1 MNIRTLVGNGILAAL
16 YIAVSML
23 IQYHLALRMYSFVF
37 QRCLIIL
44 LYLIRKQFTELY

>member
-23 IQYHLALRMYSFVF
+23 IQPFGFTVYSFVF
-37 QRCLIIL
+37 QRCLIIS
-44 LYLIRKQFTELY
+44 LYSIRKQFTGLY